1 MISGAPIRSNIL
13 RHNIAIGPLMS
24 VSNPEFSESSL
35 LRPVEI
41 SRGDHPQKK
50 GASVVLM
57 FAAIGVVF
65 GDIGTSPLYALK
77 ECFSAEHGIPFSTD
91 AVYGVISMVFW
102 AFAIVVSLK
111 YVLFVMRA
119 NNHGEGGILALMA
132 LALRTAPSGSKRSLL
147 IIMAGV
153 FGACMFYGDAIITPA
168 ISVLSAVE
176 GLEVISS
183 ELASYVMPITISI
196 LVALFL
202 IQKTGTD
209 VVGKLFGPIMLI
221 WFLTIGL
228 MGIYQVIENLAIFAA
243 INPMYAI
250 NFLIEHSLQGFIVL
264 GAVFLVLTGAE
275 ALYADMGHFGLKPIR
290 MGWFFIVMPCL
301 LLNYF
306 GQGAM
311 FLSNPETI
319 SNPFFLMVP
328 ENFVLPLV
336 FLATSATVIASQA
349 VISGAFSMTSQAIL
363 LGFLPRMKILHTSD
377 REIGQIYMPL
387 VNWALLVL
395 VVMVVLAFKQSA
407 DLAAAYG
414 IAVTTTMIVTTFL
427 AAIVMRVVWRWNT
440 LLVTLVIGAFL
451 IVDLAFLIANLLK
464 IMEGGWFPLLLGA
477 VCFMFLM
484 TWYQGRKILR
494 QNAMSNGIALKGFID
509 VLIQHPPHRVEGT
522 AVFLTAHVDYL
533 PVSFLHNLK
542 HNHVL
547 HQRVFFLKVSIWDVP
562 YVKEEERITLRDLDN
577 GIYVVRAV
585 YGFNETPDVSH
596 IIELIEKS
604 SGLKFDLMDTSFFLS
619 RDTIVSTEIPGM
631 ALWRERLFCW
641 MYQNA
646 GRQSDFFKIPTNRLV
661 ELGAKVEI

>member
-1 MISGAPIRSNIL
+1 
-13 RHNIAIGPLMS
+13 MS
-24 VSNPEFSESSL
+24 VSNPEYSESTL
-35 LRPVEI
+35 LRPIEI
-41 SRGDHPQKK
+41 SHGAHHEHRGPIA
-50 GASVVLM
+50 GLVV
-57 FAAIGVVF
+57 AAIGVVF

-77 ECFSAEHGIPFSTD
+77 ECFSVAHGIPFSAE

-132 LALRTAPSGSKRSLL
+132 LALRTAPANSKRSLV

-176 GLEVISS
+176 GLEVISPD
-183 ELASYVMPITISI
+183 LTRYVIPITIFI
-196 LVALFL
+196 LVALFF

-209 VVGKLFGPIMLI
+209 LVGKLFGPIMML
-221 WFLTIGL
+221 WFVAIGL
-228 MGIYQVIENLAIFAA
+228 MGLHQVIQNPAIFAA
-243 INPMYAI
+243 INPLYAI
-250 NFLIEHSLQGFIVL
+250 QFLIDHSLQGFIVL

-319 SNPFFLMVP
+319 TNPFFLMVP
-328 ENFVLPLV
+328 EGFVFPLV
-336 FLATSATVIASQA
+336 LLATSATVIASQA

-363 LGFLPRMKILHTSD
+363 LGFVPRMKIRHTSD

-387 VNWALLVL
+387 VNWVLLIL
-395 VVMVVLAFKQSA
+395 VIAVVLAFKKSEN
-407 DLAAAYG
+407 LAAAYG
-414 IAVTTTMIVTTFL
+414 IAVTTTMIITTFL

-440 LLVTLVIGAFL
+440 LLVTLVISAFL
-451 IVDLAFLIANLLK
+451 IVDLAFLTANLLK

-477 VCFMFLM
+477 ACFLLLM

-494 QNAMSNGIALKGFID
+494 HNAMSNGIELKSFID
-509 VLIQHPPHRVEGT
+509 ALMMHPPHRVEGT

-547 HQRVFFLKVSIWDVP
+547 HERVFFLKVSIWDVP
-562 YVKEEERITLRDLDN
+562 YVKDSERITLRDLGN

-585 YGFNETPDVSH
+585 YGFNETPDMGQ

-604 SGLKFDLMDTSFFLS
+604 SELKFDLMNTSFFLS
-619 RDTIVSTEIPGM
+619 RDTIVSTSVPGM
-631 ALWRERLFCW
+631 AVWREKLFCW

-646 GRQSDFFKIPTNRLV
+646 GRQSDFFKIPANRLV

>member
-1 MISGAPIRSNIL
+1 
-13 RHNIAIGPLMS
+13 MS
-24 VSNPEFSESSL
+24 VSNPEFSDSSL
-35 LRPVEI
+35 LRPVDI
-41 SRGDHPQKK
+41 SRQDPSHQK
-50 GASVVLM
+50 GASFTLM
-57 FAAIGVVF
+57 LAAIGVVF

-77 ECFSAEHGIPFSTD
+77 ECFSPEHGIPFSTD

-132 LALRTAPSGSKRSLL
+132 LALRTAPAGSKRSLL

-176 GLEVISS
+176 GMEVISPDFTR
-183 ELASYVMPITISI
+183 YVISVTICI
-196 LVALFL
+196 LVVLFF
-202 IQKTGTD
+202 IQKTGTAI
-209 VVGKLFGPIMLI
+209 VGQLFGPVMLI
-221 WFLTIGL
+221 WFGVIGL
-228 MGIYQVIENLAIFAA
+228 MGLNQVVQNPAIFGA

-250 NFLIEHSLQGFIVL
+250 HFMDEHALQGFIVL

-275 ALYADMGHFGLKPIR
+275 ALYADMGHFGAKPIR

-301 LLNYF
+301 ILNYF

-311 FLSNPETI
+311 FLSHPEAIT
-319 SNPFFLMVP
+319 NPFFLMVP
-328 ENFVLPLV
+328 EGFVFPLV
-336 FLATSATVIASQA
+336 ILATLATVIASQA

-363 LGFLPRMKILHTSD
+363 LGFVPRMKVRHTSD

-387 VNWALLVL
+387 VNWTLLIL
-395 VVMVVLAFKQSA
+395 VVAVVLAFKKSEN
-407 DLAAAYG
+407 LAAAYG

-440 LLVTLVIGAFL
+440 LLVTLVISAFL
-451 IVDLAFLIANLLK
+451 IVDLAFLTANLLK

-477 VCFMFLM
+477 ACFLLLM
-484 TWYQGRKILR
+484 TWYQGRQLLR
-494 QNAMSNGIALKGFID
+494 RRAVEEGIELKGFID
-509 VLIQHPPHRVEGT
+509 VLMMNPPHRVEGT
-522 AVFLTAHVDYL
+522 AIFLTAHVDYL

-547 HQRVFFLKVSIWDVP
+547 HERVFFLKVSIWDVP
-562 YVKEEERITLRDLDN
+562 YVKDEERITLRDLGN
-577 GIYVVRAV
+577 NIYVVRAV
-585 YGFNETPDVSH
+585 YGFNETPDMGK

-604 SGLKFDLMDTSFFLS
+604 SGLQFDLMNTSFFLS

-646 GRQSDFFKIPTNRLV
+646 GRQSDFFKIPANRLV